1 MIAILALTMMAA
13 TPDAEAPIRCAGEH
27 RQGAILVCRT
37 APGAQVT
44 LGDLT
49 EQADAE
55 GWIVMGHHR
64 DAPAEAAFRVRHE
77 GGVWETRIDVE
88 AREYE
93 IQRIDGLP
101 PAMVTPP
108 PDPEFQARLA
118 RENRAK
124 GAAYTS
130 RWEGRGFL
138 DGFDWP
144 VTGRITGVYGSQR
157 VLNGEPR
164 RPHFGLDIAAPTGT
178 PVVSPAGGVVTLAD
192 PDMYWEGGLIFIDHG
207 QGFTGVFMHLDSIDV
222 AVGDVVERGQLIG
235 TVGATGRVTGPHL
248 DWRVRWRNRQIDP
261 EALLAL
267 DLSDLR

>member
-1 MIAILALTMMAA
+1 MIAALALTLLA
-13 TPDAEAPIRCAGEH
+13 TSPDADAPIRCAGEH
-27 RQGAILVCRT
+27 RQGAVLVCRT
-37 APGAQVT
+37 VPGAEVT
-44 LGDLT
+44 LGDIT
-49 EQADAE
+49 ERADGE
-55 GWIVMGHHR
+55 GWIVMGHDR
-64 DAPAEAAFRVRHE
+64 DAPARKTFRVRHAD
-77 GGVWETRIDVE
+77 GVWVTRIEVE

-118 RENRAK
+118 RENRTK
-124 GAAYTS
+124 GAAYIS
-130 RWEGRGFL
+130 RWEGHGFL
-138 DGFDWP
+138 EGFDWP

-164 RPHFGLDIAAPTGT
+164 RPHFGIDIAAPTGT
-178 PVVSPAGGVVTLAD
+178 PVEAPAGGVVTLAD

-207 QGFTGVFMHLDSIDV
+207 QGFTGVFMHLDTVDV
-222 AVGDVVERGQLIG
+222 EVGDIVQKGDVIG

-267 DLSDLR
+267 DVSDLR